1 MTKDI
6 RFDGSLDISHC
17 DNYYGDY
24 STIISIEKDCVNVY
38 KDVEIDGVNVLTV
51 IQELQD
57 KIQVLEEEVKKLKE
71 K

>member
-6 RFDGSLDISHC
+6 RFEGSLDISHC

-24 STIISIEKDCVNVY
+24 STVISIEKDCVSVY
-38 KDVEIDGVNVLTV
+38 KDVEIDGINVLKV

-57 KIQVLEEEVKKLKE
+57 KIAALEEEVKKLKD